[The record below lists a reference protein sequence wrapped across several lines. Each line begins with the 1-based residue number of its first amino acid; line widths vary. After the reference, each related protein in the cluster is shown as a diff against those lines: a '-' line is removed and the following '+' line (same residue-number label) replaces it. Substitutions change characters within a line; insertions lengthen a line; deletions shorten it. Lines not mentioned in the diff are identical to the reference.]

1 MCTLY
6 ERIQYL
12 CKQKGVSASKMCIEL
27 GLSKSTM
34 SDMKSGRKSGVSV
47 STAQKIASYFGI
59 SVDDL
64 YGNETKKD
72 PTAKS
77 GEAAKIS
84 SDELVLTEGE
94 KALIKLLRRVPAAE
108 QPIVIEKILSALDD
122 LG

>member
-72 PTAKS
+72 PTAQS
-77 GEAAKIS
+77 GEAVKNP

-94 KALIKLLRRVPAAE
+94 KAWIRLLRRVPAEDQAILLE
-108 QPIVIEKILSALDD
+108 RILSALDS
-122 LG
+122 LE

>member
-72 PTAKS
+72 PTAQS
-77 GEAAKIS
+77 GEAVKNP
-84 SDELVLTEGE
+84 SDEIELTEGE
-94 KALIKLLRRVPAAE
+94 KAWIKLLRRFPAE
-108 QPIVIEKILSALDD
+108 QKAILLERILSELDNQE
-122 LG
+122 